1 MAHKKGQGSS
11 KNGRESH
18 SKRLGVKLFGGE
30 VAIPGNIIIRQR
42 GTKFHPGD
50 GVGMGKDHTIFA
62 TREGLVSFR
71 KTRGNRS
78 FVSVLPFDTDGGNG
92 TVAAPAPKKEAKTV
106 APKKEAAPAP
116 ADTPTTKA
124 TEEAKPAKKAT
135 KKASG
140 DDLKKINGVGPAF
153 AKRLNA
159 MGIQTYADLA
169 GLTVDDAA
177 ALEEKHDDPMTS
189 PDQWQEWIDQAKEL
203 MG

>member
-42 GTKFHPGD
+42 GTKFHPGN

-78 FVSVLPFDTDGGNG
+78 FVSVLPFDTEGGNG
-92 TVAAPAPKKEAKTV
+92 TAAADPSKKQATAV
-106 APKKEAAPAP
+106 APKKESAPPP
-116 ADTPTTKA
+116 ADTSTTDV
-124 TEEAKPAKKAT
+124 TEKAKPTKKTA

-140 DDLKKINGVGPAF
+140 DDLKKISGIGPAY

-159 MGIQTYADLA
+159 MGISTYADLA
-169 GLTVDDAA
+169 GLTIDDAA
-177 ALEEKHDDPMTS
+177 ALEAKHDDPMTS
-189 PDQWQEWIDQAKEL
+189 PDQWQEWIDQAKDL